1 MEKSGFL
8 VLESGECFQGDWLG
22 GEAQAGEVVFN
33 TSHSGYSEVATDP
46 SYFSQI
52 VIMTSSQQGN
62 YGHQSAF
69 EESKVAHIK
78 GFVCLE
84 MQNTERQHE
93 WHNYLVEN
101 QVGILSN
108 LDTREIVLSLREQ
121 GTQWGALLPAKDK
134 DEALKLSAEII
145 NQQKKT
151 NESDWAHV
159 VSTKESYTLKGQA
172 TSGPRVALIDYG
184 VKENIKRELLA
195 RCSEVKVFP
204 SRVSADE
211 VLVYKPDGILLS
223 NGPGDPKDIQVAV
236 STIKNLL
243 GKKPIFGICM
253 GHQLLSLALGA
264 DTYKLKYGHRGS
276 NHPVRDELVNK
287 IYITSQNHGY
297 SVLNETLPS
306 DVKVTHTNLNDNTV
320 AGIFSAKHNCFSV
333 QFHPENRPGPED
345 ALMLFDEFVKK
356 LI

>member
-1 MEKSGFL
+1 MGKSGFL

-52 VIMTSSQQGN
+52 VVMTSSQQGN
-62 YGHQSAF
+62 YGHQSNF
-69 EESKVAHIK
+69 EESKIAHIK

-84 MQNTERQHE
+84 MQNTQRQHD
-93 WHNYLVEN
+93 WCSYLVKN
-101 QVGILSN
+101 QVGVLSG

-121 GTQWGALLPAKDK
+121 GTQWGALLQAE
-134 DEALKLSAEII
+134 DEAEATKLSTEII
-145 NQQKKT
+145 NKQKKA
-151 NESDWAHV
+151 NEKDWAYV
-159 VSTKESYTLKGQA
+159 VSTKEPYVLKGKLE
-172 TSGPRVALIDYG
+172 SGPKVALIDYG
-184 VKENIKRELLA
+184 VKENIKRELLY
-195 RCSEVKVFP
+195 RCSEIKVFP
-204 SRVSADE
+204 SRVSAEE
-211 VLVYKPDGILLS
+211 VLSYNPNGILLS

-236 STIKNLL
+236 DTIKNLL
-243 GKKPIFGICM
+243 GKKPMFGICM

-297 SVLNETLPS
+297 SVSNETLPS

-320 AGIFSAKHNCFSV
+320 AGIFSAKYNCFSV

-356 LI
+356 LL

>member
-1 MEKSGFL
+1 MTQTGFL
-8 VLESGECFQGDWLG
+8 VLESGEVFQGDWLG
-22 GEAQAGEVVFN
+22 GSAQAGEVVFN

-52 VIMTSSQQGN
+52 VVMTSSQQGN
-62 YGHQSAF
+62 YGHQKSF
-69 EESKVAHIK
+69 QESEIAHIK

-84 MQNTERQHE
+84 MQHSTRQHE
-93 WHNYLVEN
+93 WASYLADQ
-101 QVGILSN
+101 QVGLLSN

-121 GTQWGALLPAKDK
+121 GTQWGAVLPADSSA
-134 DEALKLSAEII
+134 EALSQAKAII
-145 NQQKKT
+145 EKQKNAYEK
-151 NESDWAHV
+151 DWAYL
-159 VSTKESYTLKGQA
+159 VSTKESYKLKGQNS
-172 TSGPRVALIDYG
+172 SGPRVALLDFG
-184 VKENIKRELLA
+184 VKENIKRELIA
-195 RCSEVKVFP
+195 RCSELKVFP
-204 SRVSADE
+204 SRVSAQE
-211 VLVYKPDGILLS
+211 VLDYNPDGILLS

-236 STIKNLL
+236 ETIKKLL
-243 GKKPIFGICM
+243 GQKPLFGICM

-276 NHPVRDELVNK
+276 NHPVRDELINK

-297 SVLNETLPS
+297 SVANETLPA

-320 AGIFSAKHNCFSV
+320 AGIYSAKYNCFSV

-356 LI
+356 MI